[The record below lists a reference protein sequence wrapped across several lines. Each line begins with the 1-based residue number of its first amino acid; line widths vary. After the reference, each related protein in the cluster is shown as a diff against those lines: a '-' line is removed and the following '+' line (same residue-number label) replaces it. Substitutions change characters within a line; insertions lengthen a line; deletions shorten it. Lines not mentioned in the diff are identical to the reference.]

1 MFGLNMSSNINTD
14 EAEIEKL
21 LRRGVDE
28 IIGLEN
34 LKKRMFS
41 GEKLRIKLGV
51 DPTSPNI
58 HLGRSVP
65 LLKLRDFQKLG
76 HQVVFIIGDFTGTVG
91 DTSDKDSERPNLTK
105 DQIKENIKTYKNQ
118 VSKII
123 DLNKSE
129 VHFNSKWLGKLNFSE
144 IGDLASIFS
153 VNQFISRDLISKR
166 LKEGKRVSLKETL
179 YPLMQGYD
187 SVSIKA
193 DVELGGSDQRFN
205 MLAGRD
211 IQKHFGQR
219 EQSIITGP
227 IVEGLDGRKMSS
239 SWGNTINFQ
248 DTPEDMYGKVMSLK
262 DEFVVKYFTLLTR
275 VPEDEISIY
284 EKEVTINPKGV
295 KMSLAKTIV
304 ELYHSL
310 DEAEKAEKNWEKTF
324 SQRGIPEDINEI
336 YVEEGETLIEIFIK
350 KDLLPSKTEFRR
362 RFEAGAI
369 KNAEAGDIA
378 PEEIS
383 ETITIKYGKK
393 DFIKIIKK

>member
-1 MFGLNMSSNINTD
+1 MSSNINTD

-248 DTPEDMYGKVMSLK
+248 DTPEDMYGKVMSLN

-304 ELYHSL
+304 EMYHSL

-369 KNAEAGDIA
+369 KNAETGDIA

>member
-248 DTPEDMYGKVMSLK
+248 DTPEDMYGKVMSLN

-304 ELYHSL
+304 EMYHSL

-369 KNAEAGDIA
+369 KNAETGDIA